1 MAAFG
6 GAGVL
11 RADGARPC
19 AGAIVFRI
27 GGAPFFTAE
36 GFTVF
41 FVKGFGAAAAHQFE
55 HLVGHLVG
63 KSKIPGPAIAQSK
76 SPVKSNVFQNL
87 GEKLG
92 DGSGA
97 G

>member
-1 MAAFG
+1 MG
-6 GAGVL
+6 
-11 RADGARPC
+11 R
-19 AGAIVFRI
+19 VFSELMGPDHAPGQSFLES

-76 SPVKSNVFQNL
+76 NPVKSNVFQNL

>member
-1 MAAFG
+1 MVGRVFSELMGPDHAPGQSFLESG
-6 GAGVL
+6 G
-11 RADGARPC
+11 P
-19 AGAIVFRI
+19 
-27 GGAPFFTAE
+27 PFFTAE

-76 SPVKSNVFQNL
+76 NPVKSNVFQNL